1 MNYYYFAATLPVLN
15 LDRQPPLGIDEFLE
29 SCRTHLAEG
38 DMLAVQ
44 EAIAADGAVTQALSS
59 SWRTQ
64 DMALRNAIVRARAS
78 RMNVDPS
85 PHLHESTIDTTC
97 EQAVADAYA
106 RRNPH
111 EREWA
116 LDCFR
121 WGLLDEMAGFNPFS
135 LNAIVAYALKLRLAE
150 RWSALD
156 VDRGRQ
162 KMESIVTAENENTT
176 G

>member
-1 MNYYYFAATLPVLN
+1 MNYYYFTATLPVLN
-15 LDRQPPLGIDEFLE
+15 LDSQPPLKIDEFLE

-38 DMLAVQ
+38 DMLAVR
-44 EAIAADGAVTQALSS
+44 EAIAADGAVTQALSR
-59 SWRTQ
+59 SWRAQ
-64 DMALRNAIVRARAS
+64 DAALRNAIVRARAS
-78 RMNVDPS
+78 RMDVDSS

-106 RRNPH
+106 SGNPH
-111 EREWA
+111 ERELA

-121 WGLLDEMAGFNPFS
+121 WSLLDDMAGFNPFS
-135 LNAIVAYALKLRLAE
+135 LNAIVAYAVKLRLVE

-156 VDRGRQ
+156 GDRGRQ
-162 KMESIVTAENENTT
+162 KMESIVTTENESTT